1 MTSSFIYKERM
12 IALYHTNPMV
22 PNRCSLMLTRSIDA
36 RLPVVW
42 SLMRDFPKPTSV
54 SCGDAT
60 YRMAQVG
67 PSTELLE
74 RLDDDQPVIVV
85 PRSSK
90 STTMISKARE
100 PPLTLHATVSLKR
113 IPPTGPSLAGSPAA
127 DPRTR
132 SPRYR
137 LSRTARFSVVSVG
150 DLVGNSGGAR
160 GFVCF
165 GGPLGFFLD
174 EEDGGVNAVG
184 WDFLLPRRRGLRES
198 RRMRIWGFVICGG
211 IRVSGRRI

>member
-12 IALYHTNPMV
+12 KALYHTNPMV

-42 SLMRDFPKPTSV
+42 WARSV
-54 SCGDAT
+54 REVMVAIGLPA
-60 YRMAQVG
+60 RR
-67 PSTELLE
+67 STELLE
-74 RLDDDQPVIVV
+74 RLDDDRPVIVV
-85 PRSSK
+85 RIHERATIDSARHSFSEKNPAYGTLARWGLVHSSC
-90 STTMISKARE
+90 M
-100 PPLTLHATVSLKR
+100 
-113 IPPTGPSLAGSPAA
+113 
-127 DPRTR
+127 
-132 SPRYR
+132 
-137 LSRTARFSVVSVG
+137 LSSFCVVSVG